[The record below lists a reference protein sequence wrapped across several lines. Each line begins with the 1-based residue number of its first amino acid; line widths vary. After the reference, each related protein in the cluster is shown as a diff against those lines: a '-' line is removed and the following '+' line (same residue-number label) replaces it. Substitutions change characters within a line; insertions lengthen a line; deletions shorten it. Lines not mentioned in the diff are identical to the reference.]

1 MKKFFWAITIITL
14 LFFLFVFPLFFLPP
28 ARITLKSDV
37 PISIDDVLC
46 KKGMFYKLYSPK
58 KPVKIERNFWKA
70 RVMYEEPVIGNIRF
84 SNGQFAITLKGH
96 IIKLINNNKGEDV
109 SADMDSNEWSE
120 DFSKLFYEL
129 KDYNMLDD
137 IEKFC
142 LYKNS
147 PAFYDKNGIL
157 VIMGYESYNDKILEY
172 KKTLSLYDEKR
183 DSIERI
189 DLRYENEA
197 VLTWRKQ

>member
-1 MKKFFWAITIITL
+1 
-14 LFFLFVFPLFFLPP
+14 
-28 ARITLKSDV
+28 
-37 PISIDDVLC
+37 
-46 KKGMFYKLYSPK
+46 
-58 KPVKIERNFWKA
+58 
-70 RVMYEEPVIGNIRF
+70 MYEEPVIGNIRF

-137 IEKFC
+137 IKKFC

-189 DLRYENEA
+189 NLRYENEA